1 MNAAK
6 ESVGKLVVTHHCRQD
21 EDGPGFEWEPLD
33 DSIKIR
39 LVRMGTHI
47 RATAPD
53 TSPTALKLVGDAMRR
68 FKIGLE
74 ASPPPWYEFP
84 VIENGN
90 WVSTRSYS
98 HTYSSTAT
106 INTAIASFRTHLK
119 ELETM
124 DPVKLVAVKN
134 LALLRDTVNI
144 TNNLKENL
152 LAVAGAQRA
161 IVKKQQYE
169 AEIKEL
175 RKDNQ
180 AIRKELLDV
189 TARLDGAAPPN
200 ISVETSTS
208 SSTTCSPGTRG

>member
-39 LVRMGTHI
+39 LIHMGTHL
-47 RATAPD
+47 RATTSG

-68 FKIGLE
+68 FKIELK
-74 ASPPPWYEFP
+74 ACSPPPWYEFP

-98 HTYSSTAT
+98 HPYSSAAT
-106 INTAIASFRTHLK
+106 INTAIASFRTHLE

-124 DPVKLVAVKN
+124 DPVKLVAVMD

-144 TNNLKENL
+144 ANNFKENL
-152 LAVAGAQRA
+152 
-161 IVKKQQYE
+161 
-169 AEIKEL
+169 
-175 RKDNQ
+175 
-180 AIRKELLDV
+180 
-189 TARLDGAAPPN
+189 RLQEPN
-200 ISVETSTS
+200 EQLWRSNNTKPRSRS
-208 SSTTCSPGTRG
+208 